1 MYQLSGETPKSF
13 NKRSLWGFL
22 LPTINLFSIIPILCY
37 IEICLLNKLTIESK
51 IMKGYHGKKM
61 HKGKSKSNNNM
72 YGDGDKSYGMGG
84 YSMDMKGATSE
95 KSYYRPM
102 DKYYPGMEMGYP
114 PGYSHNPHGKG
125 MKY

>member
-1 MYQLSGETPKSF
+1 
-13 NKRSLWGFL
+13 
-22 LPTINLFSIIPILCY
+22 LCY
-37 IEICLLNKLTIESK
+37 IKICSLNELAIEDKTMPHYGGSK
-51 IMKGYHGKKM
+51 KRKSMGRKKM
-61 HKGKSKSNNNM
+61 SNDM
-72 YGDGDKSYGMGG
+72 YSGEGGYGGSS

-114 PGYSHNPHGKG
+114 PGYSHNPGGKG